1 MKRSVIIFLSFLIY
15 ASSNAQEIIQLKANQ
30 EMNDFE
36 KQLLVLVD
44 KDRKL
49 KSEDIVA
56 GKYDEMFK
64 AIPKNG
70 LNYGF
75 NASNFWV
82 KFKLKNATPFAE
94 SGIYTPQNQW
104 FLQNAYA
111 YIDTLV
117 LYHKTIDG
125 KITQGFAGD
134 RIKITK
140 HTYPYS
146 SYSFPILLNDNQV
159 HTFYLK
165 INTLGPANIVLK
177 LDNAYQFEQ
186 NEFLTQL
193 FYGLFFGSL
202 SIMFLYNL
210 FLFTAI
216 RNTNYLYYCAYVFVY
231 MVAQLANTGIG
242 FYYIWGNHIYW
253 ANKVLVIGIHCGI
266 LFQNLFTFNFLDIKT
281 FAPLV
286 ARLSPW
292 LIGLS
297 FVCLFGVFIF
307 PFKPLAIFTSLALII
322 NSLFLFLLSI
332 YALYKAKRYAK
343 YYVIGW
349 LTLLLGLSLENIQ
362 VLGFLPY
369 NFFTHHS
376 HQIGAVIELLFFS
389 FALADQINYL
399 RIEKEAAQLEKLA
412 LQEELNQGLELKV
425 KERTAEVSEKNE
437 ILLQT
442 VEELNS
448 TLDLVKTQKGEIED
462 KQKALETQS
471 KELKNF
477 NEKLLQLDQFK
488 ELMIGMIV
496 HDLKNPLNTILGLSD
511 KPAVLQAG
519 KQMLNL
525 IANILDVQKFE
536 NTVFKVTLKPESLFD
551 IIQEGLN
558 EVRLL
563 VERKSLLIEIICP
576 QNIMVEADFEIAVRI
591 FVNLLTNAIKFTP
604 NNGKIILKAE
614 ESNDENYLIQ
624 VKDNGKGIPQDKL
637 PDIFNKYTQV
647 EPKKSGIIN
656 STGLGLAFCKIA
668 VEAHLGSIWVESTP
682 EIGTTIY
689 FTLLKS
695 IEKIDHATNE
705 NTLNAESLVYLKPEF
720 IQEMPL
726 EEQALFESYLS
737 KLQKFSVYEYSDVI
751 GLIAEI
757 EEKNTFIKNWKKH
770 LENALRACN
779 EEKYNAMI
787 YFDRI

>member
-1 MKRSVIIFLSFLIY
+1 MGIVAIIFLSLFIY
-15 ASSNAQEIIQLKANQ
+15 VPSQAQEIIQLKANQ

-82 KFKLKNATPFAE
+82 KFKLKNTTPFAE
-94 SGIYTPQNQW
+94 SGIYTSANQW

-111 YIDTLV
+111 YIDTLI
-117 LYHKTIDG
+117 LYHRTIDE

-140 HTYPYS
+140 HSYPYS
-146 SYSFPILLNDNQV
+146 SYSFPILLNDNKV

-177 LDNAYQFEQ
+177 LNNAYQFAQ

-202 SIMFLYNL
+202 SIMLLYNL

-231 MVAQLANTGIG
+231 MMAQLANTGIG
-242 FYYIWGNHIYW
+242 FYYIWGNHVYW
-253 ANKVLVIGIHCGI
+253 ANKVLVIGIHGGI
-266 LFQNLFTFNFLDIKT
+266 LFQNLFTFNFLGIKT
-281 FAPLV
+281 FVPLV
-286 ARLSPW
+286 ARLSPF

-297 FVCLFGVFIF
+297 IVCLFGVFIF
-307 PFKPLAIFTSLALII
+307 PFKPFAIFTSIAILV
-322 NSLFLFLLSI
+322 NSLFLFFLSI

-349 LTLLLGLSLENIQ
+349 LTFLLGLSLDNIQ

-369 NFFTHHS
+369 SFFTQHS

-389 FALADQINYL
+389 FALADQINYF
-399 RIEKEAAQLEKLA
+399 RAEKEAAQLEKLA

-425 KERTAEVSEKNE
+425 KKRTAEVSEKNE
-437 ILLQT
+437 MLLQT
-442 VEELNS
+442 VEKLNS
-448 TLDLVKTQKGEIED
+448 TLDLVKTQKEEIEN
-462 KQKALETQS
+462 KQEVLEVQS
-471 KELKNF
+471 EELKST

-488 ELMIGMIV
+488 ALMIGMIV
-496 HDLKNPLNTILGLSD
+496 HDLKNPLNTILGISE
-511 KPAVLQAG
+511 KPAILQTG

-536 NTVFKVTLKPESLFD
+536 NTVFKVNLKPESLFT
-551 IIQEGLN
+551 IMQEGLN

-563 VERKSLLIEIICP
+563 VERKSLLVEIICP
-576 QNIMVEADFEIAVRI
+576 QNVIVEADFEIAVRI

-614 ESNDENYLIQ
+614 ESDAEYYLIQ

-668 VEAHLGSIWVESTP
+668 VEAHFGTIWVESSL

-695 IEKIDHATNE
+695 KVEP
-705 NTLNAESLVYLKPEF
+705 TLTEYDNIPNIQDMVYLKPEF

-726 EEQALFESYLS
+726 EERALFESYLS

-751 GLIAEI
+751 SVIAEI
-757 EEKNTFIKNWKKH
+757 EDKNTFIKNWKKH
-770 LENALRACN
+770 LDHALRACN

-787 YFDRI
+787 YFDKV